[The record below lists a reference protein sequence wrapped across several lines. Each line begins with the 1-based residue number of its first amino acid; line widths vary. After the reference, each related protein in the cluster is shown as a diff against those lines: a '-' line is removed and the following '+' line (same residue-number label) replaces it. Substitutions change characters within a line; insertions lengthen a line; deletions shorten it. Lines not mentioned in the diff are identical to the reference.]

1 VEPATTPSDEI
12 DLRQRAAGLALAWQE
27 ERAPFAGAARDEYP
41 PMIEA
46 AHVVA
51 DEARLALHRWVDAS
65 RRAGLSWTEICTLVG
80 ISTQAAQQRFGSGR
94 ADDIENPDHIVRQ
107 GANAF
112 NGMAILAE
120 DGANRRE
127 LVGTGMLRL
136 IFVQT
141 DHAWKYCRTVG
152 IGPDTEAMAAHGWQ
166 LVSSWLPFHY
176 FQRPMR

>member
-1 VEPATTPSDEI
+1 MTPSDEL
-12 DLRQRAAGLALAWQE
+12 DLRQRAAGLALVWQE

-51 DEARLALHRWVDAS
+51 DEARLALHRWIDAS
-65 RRAGLSWTEICTLVG
+65 RRAGLSWAEIGALIG
-80 ISTQAAQQRFGSGR
+80 ISKQAAQQRFGGGR
-94 ADDIENPDHIVRQ
+94 AGDLEDTDYIVRQ

-112 NGMAILAE
+112 NEVAIMAE
-120 DGANRRE
+120 EGAIGRE
-127 LVGTGMLRL
+127 LVGTGMFRL

-141 DHAWKYCRTVG
+141 DRAWEYRRMVG
-152 IGPDTEAMAAHGWQ
+152 IGPDTETMAAHGWQ

-176 FQRPMR
+176 FKRPVG